1 MAAPHASVPPRPSEG
16 FRTKANL
23 AYEHLREQIVN
34 GTYAPGQR
42 LTLADLSKHLG
53 LSQVPV
59 REALLRLEREGL
71 LESEPHKG
79 MRVMRLSLADA
90 QELFEIRC
98 ELEALAAFRACCAR
112 EPDLAADLARINDAY
127 ARAFACG
134 DYTRMGQANWDFHR
148 RILHAA
154 ASGQLMRMLEDVW
167 TRSFR
172 FRLGYRLIPGR
183 AEGTVAEH
191 ARIIDA
197 FRACDP
203 EAARAAARDHIIR
216 AGADLHVTMNN
227 TGTAEDIRT
236 GTHPHVPTNDTEEG

>member
-1 MAAPHASVPPRPSEG
+1 MAAPHVSTPPRPSNG
-16 FRTKANL
+16 FRTKADL
-23 AYEHLREQIVN
+23 AYEHFREQIVN

-42 LTLADLSKHLG
+42 LTLADLSKGLG

-98 ELEALAAFRACCAR
+98 ELEGLAAFRACRAG
-112 EPDLAADLARINDAY
+112 EQELAADLARINESFAT
-127 ARAFACG
+127 AFARG
-134 DYTRMGQANWDFHR
+134 DYTRMGYANWDFHR
-148 RILHAA
+148 RILQAA
-154 ASGQLMRMLEDVW
+154 ASGQLIRMLEDVW

-191 ARIIDA
+191 ARIVEAI
-197 FRACDP
+197 RTGDP
-203 EAARAAARDHIIR
+203 DAARAAARDHIMR
-216 AGADLHVTMNN
+216 AGADLHVTMN
-227 TGTAEDIRT
+227 ELS
-236 GTHPHVPTNDTEEG
+236 EG